1 MRYFLNC
8 VGHGLSVNFKASVI
22 ACCLLLALGTTFLSA
37 QADTVPKGWM
47 LAGDHPQNYTTGV
60 DKGAVHLG
68 HPSAYLKSKPS
79 ATEGFG
85 TLMQQFDAAP
95 YLGKRIRLTA
105 WIKSEGVDD
114 WAGLWMRIDNGT
126 KAVAL
131 DNMQDRPIK
140 GTSEWRNYT
149 LVLDVP
155 KAATGIFFGVLLSK
169 TGTVWLNSVQFE
181 TVGIDVPVTNM
192 WTAGAPPQL
201 PSAPTNLNFEDQ

>member
-22 ACCLLLALGTTFLSA
+22 ACCLLLALGTAFLSA

-105 WIKSEGVDD
+105 WTRTLRSHCWTSV
-114 WAGLWMRIDNGT
+114 GL
-126 KAVAL
+126 L
-131 DNMQDRPIK
+131 
-140 GTSEWRNYT
+140 
-149 LVLDVP
+149 
-155 KAATGIFFGVLLSK
+155 IFVK
-169 TGTVWLNSVQFE
+169 E
-181 TVGIDVPVTNM
+181 T
-192 WTAGAPPQL
+192 
-201 PSAPTNLNFEDQ
+201 PS